1 MISLQEGLS
10 GRGGVVV
17 LVTIEGILVTKQ
29 EKKDD
34 TSETNTEPR
43 PMILLE
49 GDWIDVVDL
58 SKSDE
63 SG

>member
-34 TSETNTEPR
+34 TSETNTEPG
-43 PMILLE
+43 PMILLA